1 MIYPKIPF
9 SAKHY
14 SNLFSQRNYHHNN
27 FQDRECPL
35 TIGFTNNPAFE
46 CYSIADER
54 CAFLVWVLPNKLKKP
69 VVLIC
74 SSGSALLNYYPALA
88 EAFYSQRFR

>member
-1 MIYPKIPF
+1 M
-9 SAKHY
+9 
-14 SNLFSQRNYHHNN
+14 
-27 FQDRECPL
+27 PL

-46 CYSIADER
+46 CYSIIADER
-54 CAFLVWVLPNKLKKP
+54 CAAFLVWVLPNKLKP

-88 EAFYSQRFR
+88 GLL